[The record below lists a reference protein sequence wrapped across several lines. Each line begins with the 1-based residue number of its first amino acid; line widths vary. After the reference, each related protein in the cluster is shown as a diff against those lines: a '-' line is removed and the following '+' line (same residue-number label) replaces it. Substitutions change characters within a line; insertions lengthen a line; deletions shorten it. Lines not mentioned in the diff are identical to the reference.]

1 MVAIQYAVCVWMN
14 GYVGFGSVAILHLG
28 RRRNKVAEPLKAK
41 KVSLRDI
48 LDEIAEDNAFS
59 DEEMTIAL
67 EKVRELE
74 YERWCAQQ
82 LKQGH

>member
-1 MVAIQYAVCVWMN
+1 M
-14 GYVGFGSVAILHLG
+14 
-28 RRRNKVAEPLKAK
+28 AEPLKAK

-59 DEEMTIAL
+59 NEEMTIAL